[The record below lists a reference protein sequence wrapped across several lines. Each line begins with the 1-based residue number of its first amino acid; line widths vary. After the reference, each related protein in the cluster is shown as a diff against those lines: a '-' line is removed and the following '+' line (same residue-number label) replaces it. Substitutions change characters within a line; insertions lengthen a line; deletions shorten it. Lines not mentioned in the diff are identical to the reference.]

1 MSQTKTKTKPI
12 KALGGY
18 QRKSPTQNLA
28 YANAVHSG
36 VYSDPADYPTPPI
49 DEATFKGGIDMLS
62 AKITAALDGGK
73 KAIAERNHQE
83 QVVIK
88 MMRQLA
94 HYVETACKDA
104 MPTFLKSGFQAAP
117 SAGAAKPPVSQFIR
131 KIAQGKNSGQ
141 LHIIL
146 VAIIAAAA
154 YEIRYAPTVNG
165 TPGTWTTQLVTKTR
179 PAATLTGLTPGT
191 AYSIQVRSFADA
203 TGFTDWSDPV
213 IRIAT

>member
-1 MSQTKTKTKPI
+1 MSQTKTKAKPI

-18 QRKSPTQNLA
+18 YRKSPTQNLA

-36 VYSDPADYPTPPI
+36 VYSDPVDYPTPPI

-62 AKITAALDGGK
+62 VKITAALDGGK
-73 KAIAERNHQE
+73 KALAERNHQE

-94 HYVETACKDA
+94 HYVETACKDD
-104 MPTFLKSGFQAAP
+104 MPTFLKSGFQAASSP
-117 SAGAAKPPVSQFIR
+117 KAAKQALSQFIR
-131 KIAQGKNSGQ
+131 KITPGKNSGQ

-146 VAIIAAAA
+146 VAVIGAAA

-165 TPGTWTTQLVTKTR
+165 TPGTWTTQLITKTR

-213 IRIAT
+213 LRIVT